1 MNHFDWD
8 HSFLTDFDLQTGFS
22 KKAETTKRYLSQMKD
37 MYYDVQ
43 AAEKI
48 LETEDPLVYEFY
60 ELGCPERPGDLAFGT
75 TILYP
80 GQVGDEYYM
89 TKGHF
94 HTILDTGEVYY
105 CLSGHG
111 YMMMESPEGDWEAI
125 ELTPGKACYVP
136 KRYAHRSVCVG
147 KPSDGPLVTFFAFRA
162 DAGHDYGHGKYETLA
177 TSIVGIV
184 LLCVGFGLFWEGAN
198 KIYDFYFK
206 GIPLESPG
214 MIALV
219 AALISIVIKEL
230 LYHIT
235 VWVGRKQNS
244 QVVIANAWHHRS
256 DAFSSI
262 GTALGIGGAILLGD
276 NWRVLDPLAAV
287 IVSLFIVK
295 VALQLVIPAI
305 NDLLEKSLPKEVED
319 EILAIISEVPEVKSP
334 HNLRTRRIGN
344 NFAIEAHIRV
354 DGQITVTRAHDLTK
368 EIEQNLRDKFGQ
380 ATHIALHVEP
390 IK

>member
-1 MNHFDWD
+1 MEEAPKARKKEIMRVTLLGSFANFVLLVFKFVAGIWG
-8 HSFLTDFDLQTGFS
+8 HSS
-22 KKAETTKRYLSQMKD
+22 AM
-37 MYYDVQ
+37 
-43 AAEKI
+43 I
-48 LETEDPLVYEFY
+48 
-60 ELGCPERPGDLAFGT
+60 
-75 TILYP
+75 
-80 GQVGDEYYM
+80 
-89 TKGHF
+89 
-94 HTILDTGEVYY
+94 
-105 CLSGHG
+105 
-111 YMMMESPEGDWEAI
+111 
-125 ELTPGKACYVP
+125 
-136 KRYAHRSVCVG
+136 
-147 KPSDGPLVTFFAFRA
+147 A
-162 DAGHDYGHGKYETLA
+162 DAVHSLSDFVTDIIVLLFVNISSKPKDESHDYGHGKYETLA

-184 LLCVGFGLFWEGAN
+184 LLC
-198 KIYDFYFK
+198 
-206 GIPLESPG
+206 
-214 MIALV
+214 
-219 AALISIVIKEL
+219 
-230 LYHIT
+230 
-235 VWVGRKQNS
+235 VGRKQNS

-354 DGQITVTRAHDLTK
+354 NGQITVTRAHDLTK

>member
-1 MNHFDWD
+1 MEEAPKARKKEIMRVTLLGSFANFVLLVFKFVAGIWG
-8 HSFLTDFDLQTGFS
+8 HSS
-22 KKAETTKRYLSQMKD
+22 AM
-37 MYYDVQ
+37 
-43 AAEKI
+43 I
-48 LETEDPLVYEFY
+48 
-60 ELGCPERPGDLAFGT
+60 
-75 TILYP
+75 
-80 GQVGDEYYM
+80 
-89 TKGHF
+89 
-94 HTILDTGEVYY
+94 
-105 CLSGHG
+105 
-111 YMMMESPEGDWEAI
+111 
-125 ELTPGKACYVP
+125 
-136 KRYAHRSVCVG
+136 
-147 KPSDGPLVTFFAFRA
+147 A
-162 DAGHDYGHGKYETLA
+162 DAVHSLSDFVTDIIVLLFVNISSKPKDESHDYGHGKYETLA

-262 GTALGIGGAILLGD
+262 GTAL
-276 NWRVLDPLAAV
+276 
-287 IVSLFIVK
+287 
-295 VALQLVIPAI
+295 VIPAI

-354 DGQITVTRAHDLTK
+354 NGQITVTRAHDLTK